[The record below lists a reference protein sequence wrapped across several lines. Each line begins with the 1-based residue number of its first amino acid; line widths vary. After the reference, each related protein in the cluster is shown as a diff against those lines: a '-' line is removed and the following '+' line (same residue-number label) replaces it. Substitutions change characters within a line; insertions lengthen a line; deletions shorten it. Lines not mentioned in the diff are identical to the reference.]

1 MKVNFEFTNKSGLV
15 NMCQLENILVEEMDD
30 SVSIHAD
37 DYMMTIPGHIINQ
50 DHTDSTDSYMLSDGS
65 RLEIENIG

>member
-37 DYMMTIPGHIINQ
+37 RFSGTR
-50 DHTDSTDSYMLSDGS
+50 S
-65 RLEIENIG
+65 